1 MAFKTLPL
9 GRVFI
14 AKGRQT
20 AGGVTLE
27 ALGVEPQA
35 GMDLVV
41 GNVLRSVLRQKEQG
55 AQDHHYR
62 SGESEVAFQ
71 CFAPSGL
78 AHFSANRMWVS
89 GSQVLIFP

>member
-27 ALGVEPQA
+27 ALGV
-35 GMDLVV
+35 D
-41 GNVLRSVLRQKEQG
+41 
-55 AQDHHYR
+55 
-62 SGESEVAFQ
+62 
-71 CFAPSGL
+71 GL